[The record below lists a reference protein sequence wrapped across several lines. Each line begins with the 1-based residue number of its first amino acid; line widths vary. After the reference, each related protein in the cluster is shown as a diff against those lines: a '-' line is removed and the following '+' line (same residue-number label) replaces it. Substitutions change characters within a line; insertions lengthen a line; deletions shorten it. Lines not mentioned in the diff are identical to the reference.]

1 MDAKIRKGN
10 RDEKVQNQHDTNT
23 ITEIPVKL
31 DVTKCSVDVKR
42 GMAPPKPRSPAIC
55 SLPEPSRATG
65 TDACYVLRKS
75 WRAEGV
81 GRNDEH
87 VVWNLV

>member
-1 MDAKIRKGN
+1 MK
-10 RDEKVQNQHDTNT
+10 T

-31 DVTKCSVDVKR
+31 DVTKCFVDVKR

-87 VVWNLV
+87 VVWNPV